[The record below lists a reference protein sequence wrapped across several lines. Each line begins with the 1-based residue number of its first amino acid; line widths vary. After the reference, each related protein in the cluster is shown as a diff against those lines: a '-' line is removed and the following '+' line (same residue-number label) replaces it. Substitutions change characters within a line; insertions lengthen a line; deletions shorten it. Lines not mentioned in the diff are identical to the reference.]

1 MTLCEG
7 MAKYIRDKG
16 ISSAG
21 LQTQAQS
28 QSQSEP
34 EPESNTQASTVQF
47 TSRGPVA
54 GFPVTGETMKAS
66 AQFLFNPNFGMPT
79 IPVCFY
85 VSPANVRMIN
95 QAPMWMPSFFG
106 MPAGFAG
113 SSSGLIGG
121 GGGGSNGIVFV
132 PQNFGTTGNFGN
144 FFGHTAQG

>member
-21 LQTQAQS
+21 LQSQV

-34 EPESNTQASTVQF
+34 ETESNTESSTVQF
-47 TSRGPVA
+47 TSRGPVG

-85 VSPANVRMIN
+85 ISPANIRMIN
-95 QAPMWMPSFFG
+95 QAPMWTPSYFG
-106 MPAGFAG
+106 MPGGFAG
-113 SSSGLIGG
+113 SSGGLIGGGG

-132 PQNFGTTGNFGN
+132 PQNFGTTGNF
-144 FFGHTAQG
+144 FGHTAQG